1 MVRGRQARWAPTG
14 ALRRADEEGAVLPA
28 AVGTEQP
35 HMSGRSRRPRADFLP
50 NAAKRMGAARLNCG
64 FCESP
69 PGSPPLGCVI
79 VPSTFCFPSCVPV
92 RSPEPKAFSVTRE
105 RGPRRAR
112 ECHPVCDFPRDSA
125 RRFSRPKPFVP
136 MRQSVSILFLHCL
149 TSFTPLL
156 RLFKEMV
163 PYPRIRYAA
172 TPIFSGARHGF
183 SREPLWAGSPR
194 GARQH

>member
-1 MVRGRQARWAPTG
+1 M
-14 ALRRADEEGAVLPA
+14 PA

-35 HMSGRSRRPRADFLP
+35 HMSGWSRRPRADFLP

-64 FCESP
+64 FRESP

-112 ECHPVCDFPRDSA
+112 ECHPVCDFSRDSA

-136 MRQSVSILFLHCL
+136 MRRSVSIF
-149 TSFTPLL
+149 SFTAL
-156 RLFKEMV
+156 RPSSRFCVFLKKWFLTLASDMQPPPSSVALDMASHASLCGPAPRAV
-163 PYPRIRYAA
+163 P
-172 TPIFSGARHGF
+172 
-183 SREPLWAGSPR
+183 GSTEFYR
-194 GARQH
+194 VGITSL